1 MQTSHNCTCIP
12 TLSSLPALFHP
23 VSPLQVVT
31 GPGWVPVL
39 HTASHQLSVL
49 HTLVHICE
57 YIPLS
62 PSRAGSTSPFSTFA
76 SPLLRERTRDADTHE
91 YVPWVCAQ
99 PLQLCLT
106 LGHPA
111 AARQAPLS
119 MGVSRQESWSGCV
132 PSSRGSSR
140 PRGGTCVPF
149 VSCTEGGFLAPE
161 SPGKPC
167 NRI

>member
-23 VSPLQVVT
+23 ISPLQVFT

-99 PLQLCLT
+99 PLQSCLT

-111 AARQAPLS
+111 RGGP
-119 MGVSRQESWSGCV
+119 
-132 PSSRGSSR
+132 PGSSVH
-140 PRGGTCVPF
+140 GV
-149 VSCTEGGFLAPE
+149 LQA
-161 SPGKPC
+161 
-167 NRI
+167 RILEWLHALLQGIFPTQGWNLCPLCLLH